1 MPGEAPV
8 PRPET
13 LALNAFIHAVLRHSG
28 IERRSSAAG
37 NTLFLAIGLQA
48 IPATL
53 VYDALLDPVDKIVW
67 QVIFQAGVEDGG
79 CGAFPSY
86 KSINAAANLGSSAT
100 VSRALAMLRL
110 TRWMT
115 CVTHDQLP
123 QHAVSRSVQVLHRA
137 PLPMADTFFLDP
149 GYVDYVAKSRTHH
162 HAKVRT
168 LAATV
173 HDALNRG
180 LHTLDGCD
188 TVDDRSI
195 PDDKLAMKLRSSGAV
210 DRVTATVQ
218 ESKSCSSKQQDL
230 KTVKKTTTTPTEQHD
245 HYLAREAVV
254 LEKLILPARLKPAQH
269 SIVARYLANVPDR
282 DRQAVLDELAGRL
295 GAEHHGAKPVYDV
308 LRYLNGL
315 CQRARGG
322 DFVPNLGVAI
332 RQARDQRQSDANPGS
347 LPPSQPSAPVDREA
361 GLRVLAELRA
371 SLGMSFRM
379 NSVSNPE
386 DSSR

>member
-1 MPGEAPV
+1 MSGDAPV

-37 NTLFLAIGLQA
+37 NTLFLAIGLRA
-48 IPATL
+48 IPASL
-53 VYDALLDPVDKIVW
+53 VYDAMLDPVDKIVW
-67 QVIFQAGVEDGG
+67 QVIFQAGVDDGG
-79 CGAFPSY
+79 CRAFPSY
-86 KSINAAANLGSSAT
+86 KTISAAANLGSSAT

-123 QHAVSRSVQVLHRA
+123 QHAVSRSVQVLHCA
-137 PLPMADTFFLDP
+137 PLSMADTLFLDP
-149 GYVDYVAKSRTHH
+149 GYFDYVAKSRTHH
-162 HAKVRT
+162 HAKVRA

-173 HDALNRG
+173 QHTLNSG
-180 LHTLDGCD
+180 LHPLDGCD
-188 TVDDRSI
+188 TVDAHAV
-195 PDDKLAMKLRSSGAV
+195 PDDKLSMKLRSSGPM

-230 KTVKKTTTTPTEQHD
+230 KTVRKTTTTPTEQHN
-245 HYLAREAVV
+245 HHLAREAVV
-254 LEKLILPARLKPAQH
+254 LEKLILPARLETAQH
-269 SIVARYLANVPDR
+269 SIVASYLANVPDR

-322 DFVPNLGVAI
+322 GFVPNLGVAI
-332 RQARDQRQSDANPGS
+332 RQARDQRQFEANPGS

-361 GLRVLAELRA
+361 GRKALAEIRA
-371 SLGMSFRM
+371 SLGTSFRM
-379 NSVSNPE
+379 NSVSDPE
-386 DSSR
+386 DSGR